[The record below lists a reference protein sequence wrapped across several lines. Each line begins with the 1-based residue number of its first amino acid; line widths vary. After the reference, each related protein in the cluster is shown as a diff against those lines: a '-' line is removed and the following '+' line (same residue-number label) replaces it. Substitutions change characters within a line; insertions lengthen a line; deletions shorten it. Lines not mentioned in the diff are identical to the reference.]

1 MAVAVRAPLAAP
13 ATTLRAAI
21 YIRVSSVGQE
31 HEGTSLETQEE
42 RCRRYAAE
50 HGMAVGATHVYRDVY
65 SGAILHERPQLRDLR
80 TARERVP
87 STSSS
92 PTPWIDSRGIRPTC
106 TLS

>member
-80 TARERVP
+80 TAARARAFDVV
-87 STSSS
+87 
-92 PTPWIDSRGIRPTC
+92 IAYAVDRLSRNQAHLYIV
-106 TLS
+106 